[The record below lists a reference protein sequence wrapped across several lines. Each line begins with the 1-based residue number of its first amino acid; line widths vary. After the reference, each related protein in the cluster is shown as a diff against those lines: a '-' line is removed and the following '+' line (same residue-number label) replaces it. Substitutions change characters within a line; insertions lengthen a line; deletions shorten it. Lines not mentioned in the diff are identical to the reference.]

1 MRRSVVV
8 AMIVV
13 VASLGST
20 GASGSGSMA
29 GRVVHLRGFGQ
40 PLGASAAC
48 PDGRTAIQILTSSGR
63 RAGSVSE
70 CVLSVRKLTK
80 PGLDPW
86 RIVQRAKQRI
96 PLEGGALRTKVTQMV
111 TFRRDGHSESRFVGR
126 IIGGDGRYAGLTGV
140 ISGGGPGHDDV
151 ADWLLKLRFA

>member
-8 AMIVV
+8 AIIVV
-13 VASLGST
+13 VASLEST
-20 GASGSGSMA
+20 GASGSGSMVV
-29 GRVVHLRGFGQ
+29 RVHLRGFGQ

-63 RAGSVSE
+63 RAGLVSE
-70 CVLSVRKLTK
+70 CVLSVRRLTK

-86 RIVQRAKQRI
+86 RIVQRAKQKI
-96 PLEGGALRTKVTQMV
+96 PLVGGAVRTTVTQTL

-126 IIGGDGRYAGLTGV
+126 IIAGEGRYAGLTGV
-140 ISGGGPGHDDV
+140 ISGGGPGHDGV
-151 ADWLLKLRFA
+151 ADWLLKLRFE

>member
-8 AMIVV
+8 AIFVV
-13 VASLGST
+13 VASLEST
-20 GASGSGSMA
+20 GASGSGSMVV
-29 GRVVHLRGFGQ
+29 RVHLRGFGQ

-63 RAGSVSE
+63 RAGLVSE
-70 CVLSVRKLTK
+70 CVLSVRRLTK

-96 PLEGGALRTKVTQMV
+96 PLVGGAVRTTVTQTL

-126 IIGGDGRYAGLTGV
+126 IIAGEGRYAGLTGV

-151 ADWLLKLRFA
+151 ADWLLKLRFE

>member
-1 MRRSVVV
+1 MRRSLLV

-20 GASGSGSMA
+20 GASGSVSIA
-29 GRVVHLRGFGQ
+29 VHVHLRGFGH
-40 PLGASAAC
+40 PLGATAEC
-48 PDGRTAIQILTSSGR
+48 PDGRTSIQILTTSGR

-70 CVLSVRKLTK
+70 CVLWVRKLTK

-86 RIVQRAKQRI
+86 LIVQRAKQRI
-96 PLEGGALRTKVTQMV
+96 PLVGGVVGTKVTETF

-126 IIGGDGRYAGLTGV
+126 IIAGEGRYAGVTGMV
-140 ISGGGPGHDDV
+140 SGGGPGYGGV